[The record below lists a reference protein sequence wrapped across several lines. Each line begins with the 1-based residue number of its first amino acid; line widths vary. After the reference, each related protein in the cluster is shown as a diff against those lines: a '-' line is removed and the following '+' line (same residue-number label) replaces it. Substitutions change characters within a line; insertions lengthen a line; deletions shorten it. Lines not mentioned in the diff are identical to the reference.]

1 VSTFDVT
8 LLDDAGT
15 EIAAVQ
21 EFTLR
26 RVDGLVALAAP
37 VRERRDAARTSL
49 PGLSPAEGAD
59 AFLRVL
65 AGINFPQIVVSR
77 SVPSTAAGSALPS
90 VGVAAA
96 PSPAPATR
104 RNASQ
109 TPYVAPRNEIER
121 AVGDLWGEQLG
132 IADIGVFDNFFELG
146 GHSVLALQLISRLR
160 DAFGIDL
167 PLDVLF
173 EAPSVAELADLILR
187 RLGEGTDATELDAAL
202 AEIAGLSDEEVRALV
217 AGQPQPSEADPT
229 W

>member
-1 VSTFDVT
+1 
-8 LLDDAGT
+8 L
-15 EIAAVQ
+15 
-21 EFTLR
+21 
-26 RVDGLVALAAP
+26 
-37 VRERRDAARTSL
+37 
-49 PGLSPAEGAD
+49 
-59 AFLRVL
+59 
-65 AGINFPQIVVSR
+65 
-77 SVPSTAAGSALPS
+77 PSTAAGSALPS
-90 VGVAAA
+90 AGAAAA
-96 PSPAPATR
+96 PLPAPATR
-104 RNASQ
+104 RNAGQ
-109 TPYVAPRNEIER
+109 TRYVAPRNEIER